1 MSIVTARLMKCG
13 SLSTNTETHACY
25 QGRKRNKVQPTSS
38 GNPKDASDEERGL
51 DPVHPVRTEHIRSE
65 SEAPKHDLR

>member
-1 MSIVTARLMKCG
+1 MKYR

-25 QGRKRNKVQPTSS
+25 QGRKRNKVQSASS

-51 DPVHPVRTEHIRSE
+51 NPTHPVRAEHSRPE
-65 SEAPKHDLR
+65 SEA